1 MINRVINHLE
11 DKPKTVFI
19 IDSLGALM
27 TAFFLFVIIRSFN
40 EYFGMPKT
48 VLHYLSIIAVCFCL
62 YSAVCFLFLKKRVA
76 HFIRIIGIL
85 NLLYCLITTLLI
97 IKYYP
102 QLTMIG
108 GLYFLFEILIIS
120 ILAYIELKVAEGI
133 KKCYK

>member
-1 MINRVINHLE
+1 MMNKLINRLADN
-11 DKPKTVFI
+11 PKTVFI
-19 IDSLGALM
+19 IDSLGALL

-48 VLHYLSIIAVCFCL
+48 ALYYLSIIAVCFCL
-62 YSAVCFLFLKKRVA
+62 YSAVCFFFLKKRVA
-76 HFIRIIGIL
+76 LFIRIIGFL

-120 ILAYIELKVAEGI
+120 VLVYIELNVATEI
-133 KKCYK
+133 KKRL